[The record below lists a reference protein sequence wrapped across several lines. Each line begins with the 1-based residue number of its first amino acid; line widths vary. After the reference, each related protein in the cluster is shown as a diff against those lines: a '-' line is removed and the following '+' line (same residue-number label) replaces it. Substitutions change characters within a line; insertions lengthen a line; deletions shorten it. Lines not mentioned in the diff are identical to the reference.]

1 MEITESQEQQ
11 PADTDTGT
19 PEPDKTPET
28 PDKPPAEKDW
38 KAEADK
44 WKALARKH
52 EDQSKANADKAKQF
66 DEFTDAQKSELE
78 KANERAAQ
86 AEAKAAEVELR
97 AVRAEVAATKGVPAA
112 LLSGTTQEELEASA
126 DALIEFR
133 GAKPAPDFG
142 AGDRGSDA
150 GKPSQ
155 MSRDELKRLYAA
167 GKHAEIDQARKE
179 GRLDGLFT
187 RT

>member
-1 MEITESQEQQ
+1 MENTESQEQQ
-11 PADTDTGT
+11 PAAADTVT

-28 PDKPPAEKDW
+28 PDRAPVEKDW

-66 DEFTDAQKSELE
+66 DEITDAQKSELE
-78 KANERAAQ
+78 RANDRAAQ
-86 AEAKAAEVELR
+86 AEAKVAEIEQR
-97 AVRAEVAATKGVPAA
+97 ALRAEVAAAKGVPAA

-142 AGDRGSDA
+142 AGDRGGDA

-155 MSRDELKRLYAA
+155 MTRDELKRLYAA
-167 GKHAEIDQARKE
+167 GKHAEIEQARKE
-179 GRLDGLFT
+179 GRLDALFT